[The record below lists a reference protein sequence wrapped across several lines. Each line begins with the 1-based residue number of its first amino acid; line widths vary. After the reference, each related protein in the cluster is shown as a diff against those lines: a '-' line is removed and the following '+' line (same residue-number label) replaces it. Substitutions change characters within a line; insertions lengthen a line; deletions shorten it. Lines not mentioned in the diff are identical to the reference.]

1 VDTQTFRVRRKPQ
14 LFVGGFGL
22 LAVLLGALLVPRGAG
37 WFALA
42 IGAVCTLSGVSAI
55 FPNLGYVRYSAEG
68 LTVKYMVL
76 PARTVPWSEIAG
88 VTSEKVHQIRHSV
101 PALVIEY
108 APGWDGRALGQR
120 LRDGRSY
127 VGNFT
132 TASGDELAS
141 HAREYL
147 AHYGFAT
154 SPTGQATPVP
164 PSPQ

>member
-1 VDTQTFRVRRKPQ
+1 VDTLTFRVRRKPQ
-14 LFVGGFGL
+14 VFVGAFGL
-22 LAVLLGALLVPRGAG
+22 LALLLGALLVPRGVG

-42 IGAVCTLSGVSAI
+42 IGAVCTLSGLSAI
-55 FPNLGYVRYSAEG
+55 FPNLGC
-68 LTVKYMVL
+68 
-76 PARTVPWSEIAG
+76 
-88 VTSEKVHQIRHSV
+88 VT
-101 PALVIEY
+101 LVVEY

-132 TASGDELAS
+132 TASGDELAL
-141 HAREYL
+141 HAGGYL
-147 AHYGFAT
+147 ARYGFAT